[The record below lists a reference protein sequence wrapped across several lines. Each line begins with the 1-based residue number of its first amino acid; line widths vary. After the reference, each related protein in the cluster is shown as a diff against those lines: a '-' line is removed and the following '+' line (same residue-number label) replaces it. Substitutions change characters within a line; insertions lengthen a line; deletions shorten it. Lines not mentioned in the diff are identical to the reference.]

1 MASARTDGQSGW
13 SSQACR
19 VCFQLCENLC
29 CKHQS
34 GCLAARVLSSG
45 KPSLGTDPKHG
56 ELPSLESLPGFHW
69 VWSPF
74 PPLFPT
80 CVSWPHLKLSQ
91 PLCKMG
97 LDLWLISLPG
107 LPGVGQARPGGR
119 EFTSQHCGPCPSPAL
134 LGLLSSQACFLS
146 SNRAGT
152 FPEHRGAGREDG
164 N

>member
-34 GCLAARVLSSG
+34 GGLAARVLSPG
-45 KPSLGTDPKHG
+45 KPSLGTDPKHRQ
-56 ELPSLESLPGFHW
+56 LPSLECLPGPHW

-74 PPLFPT
+74 PPRFPT
-80 CVSWPHLKLSQ
+80 CVSGPHLELSQ

-97 LDLWLISLPG
+97 LDFWLVSLPG
-107 LPGVGQARPGGR
+107 KAGVDQAQPGGR
-119 EFTSQHCGPCPSPAL
+119 EFQHCGPAPPQLC

-146 SNRAGT
+146 SHSAGT
-152 FPEHRGAGREDG
+152 FPEHREAGREDG